1 MNSRRGKFVFNPLG
15 NASEAFYVCVPVHG
29 GGTMNKGE
37 HHIRIIPHKLVPPSL
52 LALIAGV
59 EAGEH
64 FHKGKMSYG

>member
-1 MNSRRGKFVFNPLG
+1 MFLTHWEMLVRLFMCVCLFMG
-15 NASEAFYVCVPVHG
+15 EAQ
-29 GGTMNKGE
+29 MNKGE